1 MALTLNKTGITTGE
15 TVEAY
20 HVTQSIDAFSGLEA
34 YDITLSGSLTL
45 QNGTEGADR
54 VAVSN
59 GFGEINFTDSIT
71 ASLQGTAS
79 YADSASY
86 ANSASYALT
95 ASYISNAVS
104 TSYAPNFANTDLI
117 FDANRTHNT
126 DGNTL
131 EITTDGGGYNESWF
145 YQEPSGI
152 SLGYQ
157 YSQLVIEDA
166 AGQTLIGFRT
176 GSNGN
181 DYIFLITG
189 SNVVINESG
198 ENVDFRIEGDTNT
211 NLLFTDASTNRVG
224 IGKNTPNTILDIS
237 GSTTISGSLITSGSR
252 VRNYRTITV
261 SDANWSANPT
271 QEILNTDNIVL
282 VIDNTTT
289 PPASGDGNINIV
301 NFLNTS
307 PPGTCVEIVCI
318 KAGTGGV
325 VLKGSTT
332 MAGNF
337 LYINAASTANATVA
351 IGDAVGESVT
361 LMAYGQANS
370 GSVWGN
376 GYL

>member
-1 MALTLNKTGITTGE
+1 MASTLSKTGITTGE
-15 TVEAY
+15 SVESW

-45 QNGTEGADR
+45 QNGTEVDGGIATVDNTGLITFIP
-54 VAVSN
+54 SSSLSTGSFTGSFTGN
-59 GFGEINFTDSIT
+59 GSGLTGVT
-71 ASLQGTAS
+71 ASVG
-79 YADSASY
+79 
-86 ANSASYALT
+86 
-95 ASYISNAVS
+95 
-104 TSYAPNFANTDLI
+104 PNFSNTDLT
-117 FDANRTHNT
+117 FTGNRAHNLN
-126 DGNTL
+126 GNDL
-131 EITTDGGGYNESWF
+131 EITTDAGGYNESWL
-145 YQEPSGI
+145 YQESSGI
-152 SLGYQ
+152 SLGYKN
-157 YSQLVIEDA
+157 SQLVIGEA
-166 AGQTLIGFRT
+166 ASQTIIGFRT
-176 GSNGN
+176 GSNGS

-189 SNVVINESG
+189 SNIIINEFG
-198 ENVDFRIEGDTNT
+198 GNVDFRIEGDTNT

-237 GSTTISGSLITSGSR
+237 GSTSVSGSLITSGSR

-261 SDANWSANPT
+261 SDADWSTNPT

-289 PPASGDGNINIV
+289 IPSIENGNINIV

-307 PPGTCVEIVCI
+307 PPGACVEIVCI
-318 KAGTGGV
+318 KAGAGGV

-332 MAGNF
+332 MAGDF

-351 IGDAVGESVT
+351 VCDAVGESVT

-376 GYL
+376 GY